1 MQKKSTAQLEFII
14 IMASLMSLVALS
26 IDAVLPA
33 LNNIALDINSTN
45 ATDTQLLIT
54 MIFLGL
60 GSGQLIAGP
69 LSDSLGRKPVVYGGF
84 LIFAFASIICVYAQ
98 SLEIMVFG
106 RILQGIGLS
115 APRTLSIAMVRD
127 TYEGDYMAKIMSFIV
142 SLFIIIPV
150 IAPTLG
156 KLMLDNFGWESI
168 FTSQLIFGF
177 LVVLWFRFRQP
188 ETLKPVYKKP
198 FRLSIFKNGFL
209 EFFKHNDAIIYTVI
223 SGFITGSFMVFLGT
237 SQQIF
242 QEQYKLV
249 DEFPYL
255 FGAIALAVGFATFIN
270 GTVVVKFG
278 MKKLVRFFLVLFTA
292 VSLFYVVVF
301 YQQANPPI
309 VVLVISFMIQ
319 FFAIGFLFGN
329 LRSLAM
335 QPIGHIAG
343 VGAAING
350 FLSTVMA
357 VPIASFIGLYV
368 IETTYPLF
376 VGFLFFGT
384 ASILLL
390 FLTRNKVD

>member
-1 MQKKSTAQLEFII
+1 MQKKSTSQFEFII

-33 LNNIALDINSTN
+33 LNNIAIDIKSTN
-45 ATDTQLLIT
+45 TTDTQLLIT
-54 MIFLGL
+54 MIFFGL

-69 LSDSLGRKPVVYGGF
+69 LSDSLGRKPVIYAGF
-84 LIFAFASIICVYAQ
+84 LIFAIASIICVYAQ
-98 SLEIMVFG
+98 SLEVMILG

-150 IAPTLG
+150 VAPTFG
-156 KLMLDNFGWESI
+156 KLMLDHFGWKSI
-168 FTSQLIFGF
+168 FTSQLIFGGF
-177 LVVLWFRFRQP
+177 VVLWFKIRQP
-188 ETLKPVYKKP
+188 ETLKPIYKKA

-209 EFFKHNDAIIYTVI
+209 EFFKHNDAIIYTII

-249 DEFPYL
+249 DEFPYI
-255 FGAIALAVGFATFIN
+255 FGAIAMAVGFATFIN

-278 MKKLVRFFLVLFTA
+278 MKKLVIFFLALFTA
-292 VSLFYVVVF
+292 VSLFYVIVF
-301 YQQANPPI
+301 YQKANPPI
-309 VVLVISFMIQ
+309 LVLVISFMVQ

-357 VPIASFIGLYV
+357 VPIATFIGLYV
-368 IETTYPLF
+368 IDTTYPLF
-376 VGFLFFGT
+376 VGFLFFGS
-384 ASILLL
+384 ASMVLL
-390 FLTRNKVD
+390 FLTRNKVS

>member
-1 MQKKSTAQLEFII
+1 
-14 IMASLMSLVALS
+14 MSLVALS

>member
-1 MQKKSTAQLEFII
+1 
-14 IMASLMSLVALS
+14 
-26 IDAVLPA
+26 
-33 LNNIALDINSTN
+33 
-45 ATDTQLLIT
+45 
-54 MIFLGL
+54 
-60 GSGQLIAGP
+60 
-69 LSDSLGRKPVVYGGF
+69 
-84 LIFAFASIICVYAQ
+84 
-98 SLEIMVFG
+98 
-106 RILQGIGLS
+106 
-115 APRTLSIAMVRD
+115 
-127 TYEGDYMAKIMSFIV
+127 
-142 SLFIIIPV
+142 
-150 IAPTLG
+150 
-156 KLMLDNFGWESI
+156 
-168 FTSQLIFGF
+168 
-177 LVVLWFRFRQP
+177 
-188 ETLKPVYKKP
+188 
-198 FRLSIFKNGFL
+198 
-209 EFFKHNDAIIYTVI
+209 
-223 SGFITGSFMVFLGT
+223 MVFLGT

>member
-1 MQKKSTAQLEFII
+1 MQKKTNSQLEFII
-14 IMASLMSLVALS
+14 IMACLMSLVALS

-33 LNNIALDINSTN
+33 LNSIAVDIHSTN
-45 ATDTQLLIT
+45 PADTQLLIT

-84 LIFAFASIICVYAQ
+84 IIFAMASIICVYAQ
-98 SLEIMVFG
+98 SLELMILG

-115 APRTLSIAMVRD
+115 APRTLSIAMIRD

-142 SLFIIIPV
+142 SLFILIPV

-156 KLMLDNFGWESI
+156 KLMLDNFGWQSI
-168 FTSQLIFGF
+168 FTSQLLFGG
-177 LVVLWFRFRQP
+177 LVMLWFKIRQP
-188 ETLKPVYKKP
+188 ETLRTAYKKP
-198 FRLSIFKNGFL
+198 FHLAIFKEGFI
-209 EFFKHNDAIIYTVI
+209 EFFNHNDAIIYTII
-223 SGFITGSFMVFLGT
+223 SGFTTGSFMVFLGT
-237 SQQIF
+237 SQHIF
-242 QEQYKLV
+242 QEQYNLV

-270 GTVVVKFG
+270 GTVVVKYG
-278 MKKLVRFFLVLFTA
+278 MKKLVRFFLTVFTA
-292 VSLFYVVVF
+292 VSLFYVIVF

-309 VVLVISFMIQ
+309 IVLVISFMIQ

-350 FLSTVMA
+350 FVSTVMA
-357 VPIASFIGLYV
+357 VPIAYFVGLYV
-368 IETTYPLF
+368 VDTAYPLF
-376 VGFLFFGT
+376 LGFLFFGST
-384 ASILLL
+384 SMLLL
-390 FLTRNKVD
+390 FLTRKKVN

>member
-1 MQKKSTAQLEFII
+1 
-14 IMASLMSLVALS
+14 MSLVALS

-168 FTSQLIFGF
+168 FTI
-177 LVVLWFRFRQP
+177 
-188 ETLKPVYKKP
+188 
-198 FRLSIFKNGFL
+198 
-209 EFFKHNDAIIYTVI
+209 
-223 SGFITGSFMVFLGT
+223 
-237 SQQIF
+237 
-242 QEQYKLV
+242 
-249 DEFPYL
+249 
-255 FGAIALAVGFATFIN
+255 
-270 GTVVVKFG
+270 
-278 MKKLVRFFLVLFTA
+278 
-292 VSLFYVVVF
+292 
-301 YQQANPPI
+301 PP
-309 VVLVISFMIQ
+309 
-319 FFAIGFLFGN
+319 
-329 LRSLAM
+329 
-335 QPIGHIAG
+335 PD
-343 VGAAING
+343 
-350 FLSTVMA
+350 
-357 VPIASFIGLYV
+357 
-368 IETTYPLF
+368 LF
-376 VGFLFFGT
+376 VIDLD
-384 ASILLL
+384 SQKL
-390 FLTRNKVD
+390 

>member
-1 MQKKSTAQLEFII
+1 MQKKSTSQLEFII

-33 LNNIALDINSTN
+33 LNTIAIDINSTDT
-45 ATDTQLLIT
+45 TDTQLLIT

-60 GSGQLIAGP
+60 GSGQLISGP
-69 LSDSLGRKPVVYGGF
+69 LSDSLGRKPVVIGGF
-84 LIFAFASIICVYAQ
+84 VIFAIASIICVYAE
-98 SLEIMVFG
+98 SLELMVFG

-142 SLFIIIPV
+142 SLFILIPV
-150 IAPTLG
+150 VAPTFG
-156 KLMLDNFGWESI
+156 KFMLDNFGWKSI

-177 LVVLWFRFRQP
+177 LVVLWFKFRQP
-188 ETLKPVYKKP
+188 ETLKNQYKKS
-198 FRLSIFKNGFL
+198 FRLSIFKNGFI
-209 EFFKHNDAIIYTVI
+209 EFFKHNDAIIYTII

-249 DEFPYL
+249 DEFPYI

-278 MKKLVRFFLVLFTA
+278 MKKLVRFFLGIFTA
-292 VSLFYVVVF
+292 VSLFYVIVF

-309 VVLVISFMIQ
+309 LVLVISFMIQ

-350 FLSTVMA
+350 FISTVMA
-357 VPIASFIGLYV
+357 VPIATFIGLYV
-368 IETTYPLF
+368 IDTTYPLF
-376 VGFLFFGT
+376 VGFLFFGS

-390 FLTRNKVD
+390 FFTRKKVN